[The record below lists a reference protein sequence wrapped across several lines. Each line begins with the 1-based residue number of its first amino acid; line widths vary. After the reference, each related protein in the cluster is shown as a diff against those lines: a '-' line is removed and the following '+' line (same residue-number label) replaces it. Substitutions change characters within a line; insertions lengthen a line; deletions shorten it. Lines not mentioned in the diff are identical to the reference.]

1 MFRSREIC
9 SSGQESLADNGDMSP
24 LASLSPEHTMTT
36 EIVNRRN
43 AERFKLG
50 AALVAVVVG
59 AHGRTAETKGFFEG
73 HAYDVSHDG
82 IRIELDASL
91 PVGTPVEIEMH
102 MPGMAAMRLIG
113 EVARVFDEID
123 DPGPRRMGIHVTRG
137 ASAADMN
144 RFERLLD
151 QGALGRLV

>member
-1 MFRSREIC
+1 MKM
-9 SSGQESLADNGDMSP
+9 LADNAPMP
-24 LASLSPEHTMTT
+24 TLASFAPEHTMTT
-36 EIVNRRN
+36 ETVNRRN

-50 AALVAVVVG
+50 TALVAVVVG

-82 IRIELDASL
+82 IRIELDSTL
-91 PVGTPVEIEMH
+91 PVGTPVEVEMH

-123 DPGPRRMGIHVTRG
+123 DPGPRRMGIHVVRG
-137 ASAADMN
+137 ASAADMS
-144 RFERLLD
+144 RFERLLE
-151 QGALGRLV
+151 QGSLGRLV